1 MTKVDIIKYKCD
13 KCGAQYNTEEEAC
26 NCERVHVDVAKIEK
40 LFYGL
45 NAKYPHMVEL
55 KMSDG
60 QIIRCRY

>member
-26 NCERVHVDVAKIEK
+26 GCEKAHIGVVDIKEI
-40 LFYGL
+40 YYSTQC
-45 NAKYPHMVEL
+45 KYPYGVKL

-60 QIIRCRY
+60 EVLYFSK